1 MYLDVFAQGV
11 KSSKPILGISR
22 RSSRLTC
29 SSDVASNSSGFSYPK
44 IVSQISRFL
53 WLESSVFFEFSK
65 GGQSTSVLPSK
76 RFIFMYLT
84 CLDTRWALGNIL
96 GNTQLPFVRHILY
109 TSSIDLTSDSQFWL
123 VTICACWP
131 LNLHTILSYVSKLNL
146 LVYIPII
153 CICVWVWVGMG
164 MMCMDMDM
172 YVCWLFALI
181 FSFFCVEIPGDS

>member
-1 MYLDVFAQGV
+1 
-11 KSSKPILGISR
+11 
-22 RSSRLTC
+22 
-29 SSDVASNSSGFSYPK
+29 
-44 IVSQISRFL
+44 
-53 WLESSVFFEFSK
+53 
-65 GGQSTSVLPSK
+65 
-76 RFIFMYLT
+76 MYLT
-84 CLDTRWALGNIL
+84 RLDTRWALGNIL
-96 GNTQLPFVRHILY
+96 GNTQLPFARHILY

-181 FSFFCVEIPGDS
+181 FSFFCVEIPGDSWHAQHCDGASKRCDGILFHVRFGDMYTITYIYMLLCMYAIIYIHIFATICVYIYIYIWIDYNELNLMSPEWW